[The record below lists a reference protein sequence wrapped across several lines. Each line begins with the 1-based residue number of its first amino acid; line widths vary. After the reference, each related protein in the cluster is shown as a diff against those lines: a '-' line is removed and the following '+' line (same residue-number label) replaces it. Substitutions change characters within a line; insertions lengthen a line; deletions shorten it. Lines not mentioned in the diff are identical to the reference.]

1 MKLNDIVANS
11 NYVTDEQIEDANI
24 VGMAN
29 NAIAEVNAKCSTNLP
44 FFTEENVSTTAY
56 WAVTPSWCLRLIEP
70 YISYSIA
77 ANDGDSNTRDFH
89 YNRFLQAIAEFK
101 ENGLDDIANVD
112 PSTGEEVNFAG
123 NSANMVKVD
132 VSDVTLHW
140 EGWI

>member
-11 NYVTDEQIEDANI
+11 NYVTDEQIEDSNI
-24 VGMAN
+24 VGIAN
-29 NAIAEVNAKCSTNLP
+29 TAIAEVNSKCSTALP
-44 FFTEENVSTTAY
+44 FFTEENVSTANY
-56 WAVTPSWCLRLIEP
+56 WVVTPSWCLRLIEP

-101 ENGLDDIANVD
+101 ENGLDDIATKD
-112 PSTGEEVNFAG
+112 PTTGEETNFAG
-123 NSANMVKVD
+123 GSANMVKVN

-140 EGWI
+140 GGWI